1 MRTTIWTILF
11 FGLWMVGRVV
21 ADEPPK
27 KPAANVPSE
36 EPTNQKEASVWMKL
50 KLEYA
55 QKILQGLAEGDFD
68 RIALNAEA
76 MQGFSKFEGLLR
88 RRPKGYAAQ
97 LEIFKDANAELIRQA
112 NRGNL
117 DGSVLAFTQ
126 LTLSCVNCHKRIRG
140 E

>member
-1 MRTTIWTILF
+1 MMRTMIWIVVF
-11 FGLWMVGRVV
+11 SGLWTAGRTVG
-21 ADEPPK
+21 DEPAK
-27 KPAANVPSE
+27 KPATENV
-36 EPTNQKEASVWMKL
+36 EPTNQKEASIWMKL
-50 KLEYA
+50 KLDYA
-55 QKILQGLAEGDFD
+55 QKILQGLAEADYD
-68 RIALNAEA
+68 KIALNAEA

-97 LEIFKDANAELIRQA
+97 LEIFKDANAELIKQA

-126 LTLSCVNCHKRIRG
+126 LTISCVNCHKRIRG